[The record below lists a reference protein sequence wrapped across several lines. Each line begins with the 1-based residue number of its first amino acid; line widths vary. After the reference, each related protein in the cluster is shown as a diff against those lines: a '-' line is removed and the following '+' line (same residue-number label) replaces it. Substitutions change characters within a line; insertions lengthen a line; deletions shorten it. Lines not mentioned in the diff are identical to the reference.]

1 LEAAV
6 ARHDPATGD
15 DGVVLGV
22 DVARSIAGDRNCL
35 ATVRG
40 SRVDSLVTWHSTDTM
55 AVVERV
61 VREVV
66 ARGPRQIRADVAGVG
81 AGVVDRLRQL
91 GFDVAAVHFGGAPED
106 GKRFKNRRAELFWLL
121 RERMETGE
129 ATLPDDDD
137 LVADLSALRYFFT
150 ADGRIQLESKDAVR
164 KRIGRSPDRADAIA
178 LAFSEEPD
186 GVTVEAIIHAREEY
200 LRARASL

>member
-1 LEAAV
+1 
-6 ARHDPATGD
+6 
-15 DGVVLGV
+15 
-22 DVARSIAGDRNCL
+22 
-35 ATVRG
+35 
-40 SRVDSLVTWHSTDTM
+40 
-55 AVVERV
+55 
-61 VREVV
+61 
-66 ARGPRQIRADVAGVG
+66 
-81 AGVVDRLRQL
+81 
-91 GFDVAAVHFGGAPED
+91 
-106 GKRFKNRRAELFWLL
+106 
-121 RERMETGE
+121 METGE